1 MSTEHSNAL
10 FDSPEPQ
17 PAPPSTHSLPAIVKS
32 NLGTSL
38 VALAVV
44 PMLAIATYLL
54 RKLKRRP
61 KGSSKKSRGAIFENC
76 TPVLDSK
83 PRSPILY
90 QYSLDRGTDPLAR
103 PEIAHSSPRPPVVNE
118 VERYT
123 TAPSSPRS
131 AHAYPHLSKHT
142 SQYLQEVQESY
153 LQCYRVSDVKTHTVD
168 SKSPISP
175 ASPCTPGSL
184 SPAPLP
190 FPETP
195 LIKHPMN
202 CSGQLLYN
210 IPWIHERL
218 THPGINTLVHPQL
231 ASPPIR
237 SEESHA
243 DLASSPSPNL
253 TTAEIRLKSSASSF
267 GSRHFGVTVDDRYPV
282 SLSKSY
288 LSLSIY
294 TKSSHYDLASIQE
307 DLDDEEEEGKA
318 SSEEDFLP
326 TASSCRTSEPELYLN
341 EYYSF
346 ADDDETATTRTVQD
360 IIEDDR
366 KNFMGLSDRILQAR
380 TNNQTCYDPTV
391 PRWDKLPKIQ
401 NNRESS
407 TMRLLN
413 EFPAVPPPPPPP
425 SDPLPEPPRS
435 TRIVLAAGH
444 ENYRFEAPATLYPF
458 SQGQNAVGAT
468 GEPNLRFGVG
478 RVGDRPR
485 REKISWDLS
494 KENVPF

>member
-1 MSTEHSNAL
+1 MSTEHAHAILNASEL
-10 FDSPEPQ
+10 Q
-17 PAPPSTHSLPAIVKS
+17 PTPPSTHSVSDIVKS
-32 NLGTSL
+32 NLATSL

-61 KGSSKKSRGAIFENC
+61 KGSSKKDTGAIFENC

-83 PRSPILY
+83 PRSPI
-90 QYSLDRGTDPLAR
+90 SLDRETGPLAR
-103 PEIAHSSPRPPVVNE
+103 PKTAHSSPRPPVIKE
-118 VERYT
+118 VERYMT
-123 TAPSSPRS
+123 DPTSPRS

-153 LQCYRVSDVKTHTVD
+153 LQCYRVSEVKTRAVD
-168 SKSPISP
+168 SKSPMSP
-175 ASPCTPGSL
+175 VSPCTPGSL
-184 SPAPLP
+184 SPASLP
-190 FPETP
+190 SPETP
-195 LIKHPMN
+195 LITHPMSR
-202 CSGQLLYN
+202 SGQLLYG

-218 THPGINTLVHPQL
+218 NHPGIKTLVHPQL

-237 SEESHA
+237 SEESRV
-243 DLASSPSPNL
+243 DLASSPSSNL

-267 GSRHFGVTVDDRYPV
+267 GSKYFDVTVDDRYPV

-288 LSLSIY
+288 LSLSVY
-294 TKSSHYDLASIQE
+294 TKSSHYDLAGIQE
-307 DLDDEEEEGKA
+307 HLDDEDDEDA
-318 SSEEDFLP
+318 NINSEDLLP
-326 TASSCRTSEPELYLN
+326 TASSCGTSEPELYLN

-346 ADDDETATTRTVQD
+346 ADDDEIATTRAVQD
-360 IIEDDR
+360 IMEDDR
-366 KNFMGLSDRILQAR
+366 KNYMGLSDRILQAR
-380 TNNQTCYDPTV
+380 TNKQTCYDPTA
-391 PRWDKLPKIQ
+391 PRWDKPLKIQ

-435 TRIVLAAGH
+435 PRIVLAPGY
-444 ENYRFEAPATLYPF
+444 ENCRFEASAALYPF
-458 SQGQNAVGAT
+458 GQGQNAVGAT
-468 GEPNLRFGVG
+468 AKPSPPRFGGVG

>member
-61 KGSSKKSRGAIFENC
+61 KGSSKKSRGAIFEVSPNAILELAGIDYRSESQNC

-90 QYSLDRGTDPLAR
+90 QYSLDRGTDSLAR
-103 PEIAHSSPRPPVVNE
+103 PEIAHSSPRPLVVNE

-123 TAPSSPRS
+123 TAPSSPRL

-153 LQCYRVSDVKTHTVD
+153 LQCYRVSDVKTRTVD

-175 ASPCTPGSL
+175 VSPCTPGSL

-195 LIKHPMN
+195 LIKHPMSR
-202 CSGQLLYN
+202 SGQLLYN

-237 SEESHA
+237 SEESHIDI
-243 DLASSPSPNL
+243 DLASSPSSNL

-307 DLDDEEEEGKA
+307 DLDDEEEEGKV
-318 SSEEDFLP
+318 SSEDLLP
-326 TASSCRTSEPELYLN
+326 TASSCGTSEPELYLN

-346 ADDDETATTRTVQD
+346 VDDDETATTRAVQD
-360 IIEDDR
+360 IMEDDR

-401 NNRESS
+401 NKPREQYD
-407 TMRLLN
+407 
-413 EFPAVPPPPPPP
+413 EAVERV
-425 SDPLPEPPRS
+425 SCGTS
-435 TRIVLAAGH
+435 
-444 ENYRFEAPATLYPF
+444 APA
-458 SQGQNAVGAT
+458 SA
-468 GEPNLRFGVG
+468 
-478 RVGDRPR
+478 
-485 REKISWDLS
+485 
-494 KENVPF
+494 